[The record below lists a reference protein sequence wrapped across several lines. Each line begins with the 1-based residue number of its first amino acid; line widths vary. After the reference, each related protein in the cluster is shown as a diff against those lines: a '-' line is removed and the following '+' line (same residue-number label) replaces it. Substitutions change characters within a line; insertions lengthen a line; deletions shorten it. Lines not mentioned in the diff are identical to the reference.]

1 MINEQDPW
9 KLHFPVELVD
19 VIGLSKNEIAFLKKR
34 GCPFHG
40 KKTCVAWVRDFL
52 AKAAGGPSPLQ
63 IERPQPTAV
72 SRSGARVAW
81 SGSSTA
87 SPATR

>member
-1 MINEQDPW
+1 MEDPW

-19 VIGLSKNEIAFLKKR
+19 TIGLSKNEIAFLKKR

-52 AKAAGGPSPLQ
+52 AKAAGAPSPL
-63 IERPQPTAV
+63 RPEHHPQTTV
-72 SRSGARVAW
+72 SKSGGQAAW
-81 SGSSTA
+81 SGSSNA